1 MSANPPFRWEFAS
14 RPTEKASGGFS
25 RIRRPLLL
33 NLVNG
38 STRQLCASES
48 SQDFANSP
56 RIDLLAVQRQQLLP
70 PSARAKAIVE
80 SYHPRYLRLWSPL
93 AELGR
98 WTKPLLLSPHKLIL
112 SVAKTLP
119 QAVNNYGTFISFHL
133 DKSSN
138 ASRHYLK
145 LFMGGWGMCR
155 WPL

>member
-14 RPTEKASGGFS
+14 RPTEKALGRFFKNPLTTPSKFGQ
-25 RIRRPLLL
+25 RPA
-33 NLVNG
+33 
-38 STRQLCASES
+38 RQLCASES

-56 RIDLLAVQRQQLLP
+56 RIDLLPVQRQQLL

-133 DKSSN
+133 DKISN